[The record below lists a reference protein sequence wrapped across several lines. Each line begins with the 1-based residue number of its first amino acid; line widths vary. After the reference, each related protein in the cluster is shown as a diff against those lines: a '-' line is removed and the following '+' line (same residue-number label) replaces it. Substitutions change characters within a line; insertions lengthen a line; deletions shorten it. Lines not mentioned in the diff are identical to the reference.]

1 MIKEYIIKI
10 GEATL
15 KIKENITSR
24 KIDEKKNS
32 QKYKIEKESIEKILT
47 QNKKEKKHQYKFTI
61 VIVLLLAIYL
71 KNLIV
76 IEILTIIIIIL
87 LLYKSYPQLKEKQKQ
102 EEITKELPYVLRQI
116 SIELQAGT
124 GLFDAINS
132 IADGDYGIVSDEFKI
147 TIEEIHYGINYN
159 QAFDNLIERNNNKIL
174 KKTINQ
180 IKRTLNTGGN
190 LSKTLNSLAKENTEN
205 MKMKYKEY
213 SEKLNS
219 FMLLYMFIAVL
230 IPVIL
235 FIMIIAATTV
245 IGPIIDG
252 KLLLI
257 LYLFFFPLVV
267 LFMIFIIKKME
278 PTSL

>member
-15 KIKENITSR
+15 KIKENITSQ
-24 KIDEKKNS
+24 KNNKKNNS

-47 QNKKEKKHQYKFTI
+47 QNKKEKKHPYKFTI
-61 VIVLLLAIYL
+61 VLVLLVATYL
-71 KNLIV
+71 KNLIA
-76 IEILTIIIIIL
+76 IEIITITIIIL

-132 IADGDYGIVSDEFKI
+132 IADGDYGIVSEEFKI
-147 TIEEIHYGINYN
+147 TIEEIHYGTNYN

-205 MKMKYKEY
+205 MKMKYREY

-219 FMLLYMFIAVL
+219 FMLLYMFTAVL

-252 KLLLI
+252 KLLLV

-278 PTSL
+278 PTSI